1 MSFANKKLLRDILE
15 IQTKQDRE
23 SKELGTLKS
32 RFKESEETKKAKEWA
47 FKKETQEQMEG
58 SLSEFF
64 LKNGGNKAVVV

>member
-47 FKKETQEQMEG
+47 FKEETQEKMDG
-58 SLSEFF
+58 YLLKFF
-64 LKNGGNKAVVV
+64 LKNRGNKEVVT